1 VKLLGAFVDIINL
14 FNLKK
19 GGEMTGLEIFTIILG
34 IAFFGFIVY
43 HYATKPKLTLAKM
56 EDMVSTGEADGKP
69 VENAAYWTNQA
80 ITAAGVANTVQRE
93 LNAEKAAKEAAK
105 TKALEDAEKERRE
118 AKEAAEALRQQAKKM
133 EEEGEKEAQEH
144 EGVARMAKNRLEKLR
159 RLDDILNPK
168 G

>member
-1 VKLLGAFVDIINL
+1 
-14 FNLKK
+14 
-19 GGEMTGLEIFTIILG
+19 MTGLEIFTIILG

-80 ITAAGVANTVQRE
+80 ITAAGVENTVQRE
-93 LNAEKAAKEAAK
+93 LDAEKAAKIAKVQAEELGAAK
-105 TKALEDAEKERRE
+105 AREE
-118 AKEAAEALRQQAKKM
+118 AKKTAEALRQQAKKM

-144 EGVARMAKNRLEKLR
+144 EGVARMAKNRLEKLG